1 MSNLDMQT
9 THPMKNLT
17 IRNIPNDVLAAIE
30 EERSRAGNSMNW
42 TLVELL
48 RRGLGMSDPPRSQPA
63 RTERRAEPAPPA
75 PPAKQAP
82 PPPAP
87 VVARPAPP
95 APRPTPVAEKAVATP
110 ATPKAA
116 PAPAPSVPPV
126 PVAAKPAPA
135 PAPARPKRHSDD
147 ELSKDALLPVAI
159 PQHPVRTTDK
169 PFKSLGLSEPILRIV
184 KRLGFQHPTPIQA
197 EVIPVALTGRDLIGL
212 AETGSGKTAAF
223 CLPLAERLT
232 HGQGVRALI
241 ISPTR
246 EIALQTEAFLNL
258 FGQDHQLD
266 TVCLIGG
273 VKMGPQVRGLGR
285 KPDIVVATPGRLLDH
300 VERGTL
306 RLDRVTELVIDEADH
321 MLDMGFMPQVQRILD
336 ELPRERHTMMFS
348 ATMPPPIERLAER
361 FLKDALRINILPEGG
376 AAEGIDHRLYLVDE
390 DHKKDCLLALLNQE
404 LGSTLVFIRRKTD
417 AEWLCRVLEREGHPV
432 ERIHS
437 DLSQGQRV
445 EALRGFRE
453 GEHRILV
460 ATDIAARG
468 IDIPAIRHIINFEM
482 PDTVEDYIHRA
493 GRTARGSA
501 LGIVSSIGTW
511 QDKPTVK
518 EIEEALG
525 EEIPRCT
532 VPGVEPYVEL
542 KPRVSLGG
550 GRRRAMKVKRR

>member
-1 MSNLDMQT
+1 MDKPT
-9 THPMKNLT
+9 HHPMTNLT
-17 IRNIPNDVLAAIE
+17 IRNIPPDVLTAIE
-30 EERSRAGNSMNW
+30 EEKNRSGSSMNR

-48 RRGLGMSDPPRSQPA
+48 RRGLGMPEPKPVA
-63 RTERRAEPAPPA
+63 PAPP
-75 PPAKQAP
+75 P

-87 VVARPAPP
+87 KPVPVAPVAAKPP
-95 APRPTPVAEKAVATP
+95 A
-110 ATPKAA
+110 
-116 PAPAPSVPPV
+116 

-135 PAPARPKRHSDD
+135 PAPPPPPPPAPAPAVRAKRRSDD
-147 ELSKDALLPVAI
+147 ELSKEALIPVAI
-159 PQHPVRTTDK
+159 PQHPVRTIDK
-169 PFKSLGLSEPILRIV
+169 PFKSLGLSEPILRVV
-184 KRLGFQHPTPIQA
+184 KRLGFEHPTPIQA
-197 EVIPVALTGRDLIGL
+197 DVIPVALTGRDLIGL

-232 HGQGVRALI
+232 HGEGVRGLI

-285 KPDIVVATPGRLLDH
+285 RPDIVVATPGRLLDH

-306 RLDRVTELVIDEADH
+306 RLDRVSELVIDEADH

-336 ELPRERHTMMFS
+336 ELPAKRHTMMFS

-361 FLKDALRINILPEGG
+361 FLKDPVRINILPEGG
-376 AAEGIDHRLYLVDE
+376 AAEGIDHRVYLVDE
-390 DHKKDCLLALLNQE
+390 DSKKACLLALLRQE

-417 AEWLCRVLEREGHPV
+417 AEWLCRVLENEGHPV

-468 IDIPAIRHIINFEM
+468 IDIPKIGHIINFEL

-493 GRTARGSA
+493 GRTARGTA
-501 LGIVSSIGTW
+501 QGIVSSIATW
-511 QDKPTVK
+511 QDKPTIK
-518 EIEEALG
+518 EIEEVLG
-525 EEIPRCT
+525 EEIPRCS
-532 VPGVEPYVEL
+532 VPGVEAYVEM

-550 GRRRAMKVKRR
+550 RRRTMKVKRR